1 MIATIKPKFSLGQ
14 IVSTTGAVEALREA
28 AQSASAFLQRHVQGD
43 WGDLCE
49 EDREAN
55 DQALLDGSRLL
66 SAYRTSLGEKL
77 WVITEAV
84 DDSGKRAATT
94 LLLPSEY

>member
-1 MIATIKPKFSLGQ
+1 MIAKSQPRFPLGQ
-14 IVSTTGAVEALREA
+14 IVATPGALEALTQAKQQPIE
-28 AQSASAFLQRHVQGD
+28 FLQRHAHGD

-49 EDREAN
+49 EDGQAN
-55 DQALLDGSRLL
+55 EYALIDGSRLL
-66 SAYRTSLGEKL
+66 STYRTSLGEKL

-94 LLLPSEY
+94 ILLPREY